1 MSDNKEN
8 IKKSTYY
15 AESQKKYN
23 QKTKLFAVKY
33 TLQELGI
40 VGEIEKAISES
51 GKTANAWIKEAI
63 CEKLERMKSDM

>member
-8 IKKSTYY
+8 SKKSTYY

-33 TLQELGI
+33 TLQELEI
-40 VGEIEKAISES
+40 VGKIEKAIEES

-63 CEKLERMKSDM
+63 KEKLERM